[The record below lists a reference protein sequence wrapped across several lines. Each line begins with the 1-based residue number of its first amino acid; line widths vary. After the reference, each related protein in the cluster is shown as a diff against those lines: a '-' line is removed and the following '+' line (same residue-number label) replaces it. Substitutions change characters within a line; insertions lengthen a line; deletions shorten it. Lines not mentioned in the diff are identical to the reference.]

1 MVTYLDLLPEEII
14 QLIWKFIYNDNL
26 ERILTARNRAG
37 LGLFGGDYL
46 WRDYLLLT
54 VGIKKKR
61 GYYYDIL
68 KEKYNAVLFDKK
80 KLNVRQSQAIENFSR
95 TWFPL
100 AQSYDAEEGRWRS
113 TFKMVG
119 HSKKDLQEMLRENN
133 YKLYDGTTE
142 PIDVIYAGTMYKSWT
157 RQRLIK
163 ELMSF

>member
-1 MVTYLDLLPEEII
+1 MYLDLLPEEII
-14 QLIWKFIYNDNL
+14 QIIWKFIYNDNL
-26 ERILTARNRAG
+26 EGIPTARRLSG
-37 LGLFGGDYL
+37 LCCCGGENL
-46 WRDYLLLT
+46 WWDNLRLT
-54 VGIKKKR
+54 VGIKKKK

-68 KEKYNAVLFDKK
+68 KEKYNVTLFDKK
-80 KLNVRQSQAIENFSR
+80 KLFVTRPQAIEHFSR
-95 TWFPL
+95 KSFPL
-100 AQSYDAEEGRWRS
+100 AYSYEAWDGRWRS

-119 HSKKDLQEMLRENN
+119 HSKQELQEMLRQNN

>member
-1 MVTYLDLLPEEII
+1 MT
-14 QLIWKFIYNDNL
+14 
-26 ERILTARNRAG
+26 
-37 LGLFGGDYL
+37 
-46 WRDYLLLT
+46 
-54 VGIKKKR
+54 
-61 GYYYDIL
+61 
-68 KEKYNAVLFDKK
+68 LFDKK
-80 KLNVRQSQAIENFSR
+80 KLFVTRPQAIEHFSR
-95 TWFPL
+95 KSFPL
-100 AQSYDAEEGRWRS
+100 AYSYEAWDGRWRS